1 MTTRDDE
8 EDVEDVEAVNPVEA
22 SLWDVDA
29 GDPAL
34 LEEDTDD
41 EDDSDDEVDS
51 ELEEDDKAVESDE
64 EAPVPATAEEAEFQ
78 KRFDEIAEKVRGHAP
93 CTWCRRLV
101 CPCCGL
107 PFGWH
112 G

>member
-1 MTTRDDE
+1 MCVCAATALCSFHAETTAA
-8 EDVEDVEAVNPVEA
+8 AVACV
-22 SLWDVDA
+22 
-29 GDPAL
+29 PA
-34 LEEDTDD
+34 DTDD
-41 EDDSDDEVDS
+41 EEDSDDEVDS
-51 ELEEDDKAVESDE
+51 ELEDDDKAVESDE

-107 PFGWH
+107 PFA
-112 G
+112 